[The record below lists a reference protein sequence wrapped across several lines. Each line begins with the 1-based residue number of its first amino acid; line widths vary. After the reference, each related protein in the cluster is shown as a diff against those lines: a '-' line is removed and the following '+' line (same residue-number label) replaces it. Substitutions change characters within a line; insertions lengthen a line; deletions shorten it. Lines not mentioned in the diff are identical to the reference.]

1 MLRLLTGIAVAAVV
15 LVAAGAW
22 WLHNAPIV
30 AYGPPDEARPGSI
43 APVETAPASQAP
55 AIADERER
63 LARLEEQRAQ
73 AERRESDERA
83 KAEAEARAQ
92 LATAMLEAEAA
103 RLREADERQRS
114 GLQQRRRSGTGT
126 AGGSPGSPGS
136 GGSGFGNAGGGSSGT
151 GSAAA
156 GSAAGGSSLITGAGP
171 GGGQA
176 GASAGQPA
184 AKNPFSLSSLSPA
197 PLREPVAVDAA
208 PPAPAAPS
216 PPTFDA
222 KRVKTETIRVTPQT
236 TSPSAVTPAPAG
248 PGVAAVA
255 QAAEPPAP
263 PPPAPPS
270 AATPSRAG
278 RPLIVQAAVE
288 AAPAA
293 PPAPALP
300 EFQWPPP
307 AASAWVVIPDDL
319 IARRAQS
326 RPSFGDVR
334 DRLGR
339 ALDAA
344 GYSQRTFFSVP
355 NGFAIV
361 TQLERIGDDGVPTS
375 ARRWFTAGST
385 EIFSLEEYLKRLLFA
400 EAGRYRLV
408 VLVVTDVSIAATG
421 PYISAG
427 EAAELADNGV
437 MDLPPS
443 VAAME
448 FSADHRATAL
458 IYEFRKRRTG
468 DPEFV
473 KRSPL
478 PGRDHLV
485 KARIWA
491 AIENL
496 RTR

>member
-1 MLRLLTGIAVAAVV
+1 MLRLLTGIAVATVL
-15 LVAAGAW
+15 LVASVAW
-22 WLHNAPIV
+22 WLLSGDGRVTADLVSVPQSFDAP
-30 AYGPPDEARPGSI
+30 
-43 APVETAPASQAP
+43 
-55 AIADERER
+55 
-63 LARLEEQRAQ
+63 RAQ
-73 AERRESDERA
+73 AEKEAVEARTRSMSAAERSAGEERA
-83 KAEAEARAQ
+83 KADAQARAQ
-92 LATAMLEAEAA
+92 LATAMREAEGA
-103 RLREADERQRS
+103 RREAEERQRARFQERLGS
-114 GLQQRRRSGTGT
+114 GSET
-126 AGGSPGSPGS
+126 AGGSPAPPGRGGFGS
-136 GGSGFGNAGGGSSGT
+136 GGAVGGSSGT
-151 GSAAA
+151 GSAPSA
-156 GSAAGGSSLITGAGP
+156 GAGGSGQAAGASS
-171 GGGQA
+171 GQA
-176 GASAGQPA
+176 GAAPGQVSAPRDH
-184 AKNPFSLSSLSPA
+184 PFSLSSLAPASPG
-197 PLREPVAVDAA
+197 EPVAAA
-208 PPAPAAPS
+208 APAAPAQPS
-216 PPTFDA
+216 PPAIEA
-222 KRVKTETIRVTPQT
+222 KRVKTVPIRVNPQT
-236 TSPSAVTPAPAG
+236 TSPSAAAPAANSQLG
-248 PGVAAVA
+248 TFAPPPVAAPQVA
-255 QAAEPPAP
+255 VAAM

-270 AATPSRAG
+270 AAPPAPAPSRAG
-278 RPLIVQAAVE
+278 QPAVVSAA

-293 PPAPALP
+293 SALP

-319 IARRAQS
+319 IARRAQP

-361 TQLERIGDDGVPTS
+361 TQLERIGDDGTPTS

-408 VLVVTDVSIAATG
+408 VLVVTDVSISATG
-421 PYISAG
+421 PYITAG
-427 EAAELADNGV
+427 QAAEMADNGV

-443 VAAME
+443 VAARE
-448 FSADHRATAL
+448 FSADHRSTAL

-468 DPEFV
+468 EPEFV

-478 PGRDHLV
+478 PGRDHLI

-491 AIENL
+491 AIENIL